1 MTGDEIKGYKL
12 KGKLR
17 QAVAWP
23 IVVEICFAALVV
35 LFFMFRQDFWWIILI
50 AFGIYTMFFILI
62 ITAFRRGF
70 LKDMV
75 RFSADY
81 SQTQHTLLYEMNLP
95 YAMLD
100 ESGKVLWM
108 NRCMEELTDRR
119 DIYNKNIAA
128 VFPEIIPGIF
138 PKDRE
143 TKSVHF
149 EFGSKSLK
157 ADIKNIIT
165 KDGTEFVAIY
175 LFDESE
181 IKDYIRKIKDDSFAV
196 ALIDIDN
203 YEDVLETVDDL
214 SESYFAGIIDKKLYE
229 YFTKGG
235 GFLRKLEKDRYL
247 AVFRYVDLGKFISD
261 RFSILEKI
269 KEISQGN
276 KNPVT
281 LSIGVCTG
289 AETYARTYETSKSSL
304 ELALGR
310 GGDQAVVR
318 DGDHIEYY
326 GGKSQQIESN
336 TRVKA
341 RMKAH
346 ALGKIFESKKNIVIM
361 GHRMQDID
369 SFGAAIGMYCF
380 ARHLGKDARVVI
392 NEITPSVKPFYDR
405 FVAREEY
412 KDILVKSSGALSFT
426 EENTVVVVVDVNKP
440 EMTEC
445 PELLEKTGTRVVFDH
460 HRTSESPIKGVV
472 LSYVDTSASSSSE
485 MITEMMQ
492 FGSLDLKLKGFEADA
507 LYAGIVIDTDNF
519 NTKAGPRTFEAA
531 AYLRRNGA
539 DVARVRKL
547 LRTDMD
553 LYRAIAG
560 AVEDAL
566 IYRDAFAI
574 TAISQDNPRSATE
587 AAAKTA
593 NELLDIVGVKASFAI
608 TEYEGTA
615 HISARSIDEVN
626 VQIIME
632 KLGGGGHLGTAGAQ
646 LKDCSKDEAIQKL
659 KDVID
664 SMIKEGEI

>member
-1 MTGDEIKGYKL
+1 MAKDEIKGYKL
-12 KGKLR
+12 KGRLR

-23 IVVEICFAALVV
+23 VIIEIFFGALVV
-35 LFFMFRQDFWWIILI
+35 LFFVFRQEFWWILLI
-50 AFGIYTMFFILI
+50 AFGIYTLFFILM

-81 SQTQHTLLYEMNLP
+81 SETQHTLLYEMNLP

-100 ESGKVLWM
+100 EGGKVLWM
-108 NRCMEELTDRR
+108 NRRMEELTDRK
-119 DIYNKNIAA
+119 DLYNKNIAA
-128 VFPEIIPGIF
+128 VFPNIIPSIF
-138 PKDRE
+138 PHDRE
-143 TKSVHF
+143 TSSIRFDHG
-149 EFGSKSLK
+149 EKSLK

-165 KDGTEFVAIY
+165 KDGTGFVAVYI
-175 LFDESE
+175 FDESE
-181 IKDYIRKIKDDSFAV
+181 VKEYIKRLKDDSFAV

-214 SESYFAGIIDKKLYE
+214 SESYFAGVLDKKLYD

-247 AVFRYVDLGKFISD
+247 AVFRHLDMEKFISD
-261 RFSILEKI
+261 RFKILEEV
-269 KEISQGN
+269 KEISHGN
-276 KNPVT
+276 VNPVT
-281 LSIGVCTG
+281 LSIGVCAG
-289 AETYARTYETSKSSL
+289 AGTYAKAYETSKSSL

-318 DGDHIEYY
+318 DGDQINYF
-326 GGKSQQIESN
+326 GGKSQQMESN

-341 RMKAH
+341 RVKAH
-346 ALGKIFESKKNIVIM
+346 ALSKIFESKKKIVIM
-361 GHRMQDID
+361 GHRLQDID

-380 ARHLGKDARVVI
+380 ARHMGKEAKVVI

-405 FVAREEY
+405 FIGRDEY
-412 KDILVKSSGALSFT
+412 KDKLIKSGPAVTFT
-426 EENTVVVVVDVNKP
+426 DEDTVVVVVDVNKP

-460 HRTSESPIKGVV
+460 HRTSENPIKNVV

-547 LRTDMD
+547 LRTDME
-553 LYRAIAG
+553 LYRTIAG
-560 AVEDAL
+560 AVEDAE
-566 IYRDAFAI
+566 IYRNAFAI
-574 TAISQDNPRSATE
+574 TTVSRDNARSATE

-593 NELLDIVGVKASFAI
+593 NELLDIVGVKASFAV
-608 TEYEGTA
+608 TEYDGNA

-626 VQIIME
+626 VQLIME

-646 LKDCSKDEAIQKL
+646 MADCGTDEAVLKL
-659 KDVID
+659 KGVID
-664 SMIKEGEI
+664 AMIKEGEI